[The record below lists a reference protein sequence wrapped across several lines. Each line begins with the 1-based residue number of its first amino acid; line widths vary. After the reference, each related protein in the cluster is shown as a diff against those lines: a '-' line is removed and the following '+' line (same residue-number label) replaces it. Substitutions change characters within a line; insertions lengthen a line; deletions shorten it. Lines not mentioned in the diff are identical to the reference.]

1 MSKAWKPF
9 LPRGVRLRH
18 DQVRNRHVLLAP
30 ERIFEIDD
38 IGVEILKRC
47 DGREF
52 SALVDDLAKAF
63 GAPPEQIRPDV
74 ESFLQGFAD
83 KRVLELGAHP

>member
-1 MSKAWKPF
+1 MNPR

-18 DQVRNRHVLLAP
+18 DTVRQRWVLLAP

-47 DGREF
+47 DGRILDDMLQELATAF
-52 SALVDDLAKAF
+52 SATPDD
-63 GAPPEQIRPDV
+63 IRGDV
-74 ESFLQGFAD
+74 ESFLNGFAE
-83 KRVLELGAHP
+83 KCVVEL

>member
-1 MSKAWKPF
+1 MTPT

-18 DQVRNRHVLLAP
+18 DTVRQRWVLLAP

-47 DGREF
+47 DGRTIDQLVNDLANAF
-52 SALVDDLAKAF
+52 SATPAD
-63 GAPPEQIRPDV
+63 IRPDV
-74 ESFLQGFAD
+74 ESFLKDFAR
-83 KRVLELGAHP
+83 KRVLDLQ